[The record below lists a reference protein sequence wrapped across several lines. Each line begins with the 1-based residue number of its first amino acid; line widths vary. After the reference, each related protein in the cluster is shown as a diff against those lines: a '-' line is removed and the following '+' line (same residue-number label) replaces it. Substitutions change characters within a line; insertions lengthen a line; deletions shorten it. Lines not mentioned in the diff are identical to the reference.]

1 MVINQ
6 LNIVSIDE
14 LIIGKKYYITRSD
27 DTKFYVGIYEKI
39 DRTDDND
46 IDIPIS
52 DDENSE
58 SEKFDTEKE
67 SDVEKVFDDLY
78 AWFKNV
84 TFETNKMGDLGF
96 PISKVLVYEY

>member
-6 LNIVSIDE
+6 LNIVSIDD

-27 DTKFYVGIYEKI
+27 DTKFYVGMYEKI
-39 DRTDDND
+39 DGTDDKD
-46 IDIPIS
+46 IDVPLS

-58 SEKFDTEKE
+58 SEKSDTET
-67 SDVEKVFDDLY
+67 VFDDLY
-78 AWFKNV
+78 VWFNNV
-84 TFETNKMGDLGF
+84 YYETNKMGDLGF